1 MAFKEGENRPEK
13 AGRKAGVPNKNT
25 HAIRDSFQLLVEHNL
40 GKLQADF
47 DSLKEVERIKYTIE
61 LAKFCLP
68 TLKAIEMQGEIK
80 TTVRQPIVFVK
91 K

>member
-1 MAFKEGENRPEK
+1 MAAPKGQIK
-13 AGRKAGVPNKNT
+13 KGGRTKGTPNKT
-25 HAIRDSFQLLVEHNL
+25 PQFIRDAFSSLVENNL
-40 GKLQADF
+40 STLQDDFKKLNESD
-47 DSLKEVERIKYTIE
+47 RIKYTIE

-80 TTVRQPIVFVK
+80 TTQRQPIIFIK

>member
-1 MAFKEGENRPEK
+1 MAAPKGQIK
-13 AGRKAGVPNKNT
+13 QGGRIKGTPNKENKS
-25 HAIRDSFQLLVEHNL
+25 IRDAFQLLVENNIE
-40 GKLQADF
+40 KLQADF
-47 DSLKEVERIKYTIE
+47 KALKEVERIKYTIE

>member
-1 MAFKEGENRPEK
+1 MAAPKGQEK
-13 AGRKAGVPNKNT
+13 KGGRIKGTPNKENKS
-25 HAIRDSFQLLVEHNL
+25 IRDAFQLLVENNIE
-40 GKLQADF
+40 KLQADF
-47 DSLKEVERIKYTIE
+47 DALKEVERIKYTIE

-68 TLKAIEMQGEIK
+68 TLKAVEMQGEIK

>member
-1 MAFKEGENRPEK
+1 MAAPKGQIK
-13 AGRKAGVPNKNT
+13 QGGRIKGTPNKENKS
-25 HAIRDSFQLLVEHNL
+25 IRDAFQLLVENNIE
-40 GKLQADF
+40 KLQADF
-47 DSLKEVERIKYTIE
+47 DALKEVERIKYTIE

>member
-1 MAFKEGENRPEK
+1 MAAPKGQEK
-13 AGRKAGVPNKNT
+13 KGGRIKGTPNKENKS
-25 HAIRDSFQLLVEHNL
+25 IRDAFQLLVENNIE
-40 GKLQADF
+40 KLQKDF
-47 DSLKEVERIKYTIE
+47 DALKEVERIKYTIE

-80 TTVRQPIVFVK
+80 TTIRQPIVFIK

>member
-1 MAFKEGENRPEK
+1 MAAPKGQEK
-13 AGRKAGVPNKNT
+13 KGGRVKGTPNKENKS
-25 HAIRDSFQLLVEHNL
+25 IRDAFHLLVENNIE
-40 GKLQADF
+40 KLQADF
-47 DSLKEVERIKYTIE
+47 DALKEVERIKYTIE

-80 TTVRQPIVFVK
+80 TTVRQPIVFIK

>member
-1 MAFKEGENRPEK
+1 MAAPKGQEK
-13 AGRKAGVPNKNT
+13 KGGRTKGTPNKENKS
-25 HAIRDSFQLLVEHNL
+25 IRDAFQLLVENNIE
-40 GKLQADF
+40 KLQSDF
-47 DSLKEVERIKYTIE
+47 DALKEVERIKYTIE

-80 TTVRQPIVFVK
+80 TTIRQPIVFVK

>member
-1 MAFKEGENRPEK
+1 MAAPKGQEK
-13 AGRKAGVPNKNT
+13 KGGRAKGTPNKENKS
-25 HAIRDSFQLLVEHNL
+25 IRDAFQLLVENNIE
-40 GKLQADF
+40 KLQADF
-47 DSLKEVERIKYTIE
+47 YALKEVERIKYTIE